1 MAESNPFDALSLD
14 DLEEASGELH
24 RRIAAALR
32 GIGEIR
38 AERADGSGR
47 TPRWRVATLGTALE
61 LAGATLSAIAAGGSA
76 PDARHDRHPAVVSA
90 LMYATPSIPALLT
103 RLDQDRRLLASLAR
117 GLEPRLGEAHVTPWG
132 HDPLRH
138 LLSEI
143 AIAEPARCAQALE
156 QRLAV
161 LDAEAEAEAR
171 DRAARDA

>member
-1 MAESNPFDALSLD
+1 MAQPSPFDALSLD

-24 RRIAAALR
+24 RRIGAALR
-32 GIGEIR
+32 RIGEIR
-38 AERADGSGR
+38 AEQADGTGR
-47 TPRWRVATLGTALE
+47 SPRWRVATLGAAIE
-61 LAGATLSAIAAGGSA
+61 LAGATLSAVAAGGSA

-90 LMYATPSIPALLT
+90 LMYAAPSIPALLT

-117 GLEPRLGEAHVTPWG
+117 GLDLRLAESHVTAWG
-132 HDPLRH
+132 HEPLRR

-161 LDAEAEAEAR
+161 LDAEAETAAR
-171 DRAARDA
+171 DRAAREA